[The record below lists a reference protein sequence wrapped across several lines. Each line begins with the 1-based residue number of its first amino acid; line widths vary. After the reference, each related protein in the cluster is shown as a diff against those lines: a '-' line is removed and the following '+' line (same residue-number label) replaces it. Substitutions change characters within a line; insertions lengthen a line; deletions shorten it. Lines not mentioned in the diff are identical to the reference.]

1 MKKITICMYG
11 AASNHIDAEYI
22 TEVEKLGE
30 EIGKRNHKLIYGAGA
45 SGLMGACARGV
56 EKAGG
61 TVIGVAPRFMS
72 AYEDINHNCTE
83 LIMTETMGDRKQV
96 MEDNADA
103 FVVVPGGIGT
113 LDEFFELLT
122 LIELGRK
129 EAPVICYNIKG
140 FYDNLIEF
148 VDDCIEKG
156 FIREKVRTMFDVC
169 DNEKE
174 ALDIIENILKTK
186 NDK

>member
-1 MKKITICMYG
+1 MGKLTICMYG
-11 AASNHIDAEYI
+11 AASERIDRVYI

-56 EKAGG
+56 QRVGG

-72 AYEDINHNCTE
+72 TFEDINNDCTE
-83 LIMTETMGDRKQV
+83 LIMTETMADRKQI

-103 FVVVPGGIGT
+103 FLVVPGGIGT
-113 LDEFFELLT
+113 FDEFFQLLT

-129 EAPVICYNIKG
+129 EAPVICYNING
-140 FYDNLIEF
+140 FYDNLIKVIDE
-148 VDDCIEKG
+148 CIEKG
-156 FIREKVRTMFDVC
+156 FIRDKVRTMFEVC

-174 ALDIIENILKTK
+174 ALDIIENALKNK
-186 NDK
+186 SEK